1 MSSIYPIPP
10 LPPLT
15 AEEQADPFAGFYYEP
30 IGDPDPDI
38 LDALR
43 PDNPMPPQ
51 WSIGFEDIEQLF
63 RPEGLDHPCGFC
75 LRPDGTGYMSMRVDM
90 GSVTPEMRAFF
101 YTRFLDAKPLY
112 YRIWLPGF
120 HIDHRKPFTES
131 FGWGQ
136 GRVCF
141 RREIIPMNSP
151 PDYRALGL
159 SAPMEELDPHF
170 LSVAC
175 SSAEFVPLDPADGG
189 FYNVMLGVYK
199 KNDRGG
205 VVGNCVSWFG
215 VDIVD
220 GKPVRML
227 PEGETMDLE
236 KVRLYTCHQAYEMT
250 RLRDIL
256 PAIFAQAKGSEKE

>member
-1 MSSIYPIPP
+1 MSLIYTIPP
-10 LPPLT
+10 LPQLS
-15 AEEQADPFAGFYYEP
+15 EEERKSPFAKYYDLP
-30 IGDPDPDI
+30 IGDPDEDI
-38 LDALR
+38 LQSLR
-43 PDNPMPPQ
+43 PDNPMPAD
-51 WSIGFEDIEQLF
+51 WCIDFDSIEQLF
-63 RPEGLDHPCGFC
+63 LPEGLEHPRGFC
-75 LRPDGTGYMSMRVDM
+75 VRPDGTGYMCMKVDM
-90 GSVTPEMRAFF
+90 GDVTPAMREFF
-101 YTRFLDAKPLY
+101 YTQFLDACPLHY
-112 YRIWLPGF
+112 KIWMPGF
-120 HIDHRKPFTES
+120 HIDHSKPFTES

-141 RREIIPMNSP
+141 RREIIPMNSA

-159 SAPMEELDPHF
+159 SAPMEELDPRF

-199 KNDRGG
+199 TNERGG

-220 GKPVRML
+220 GKTVRVI
-227 PEGETMDLE
+227 PENERVDIE
-236 KVRLYTCHQAYEMT
+236 KVRLYACHQAYEMT

-256 PAIFAQAKGSEKE
+256 PAIYADAKSMKKE